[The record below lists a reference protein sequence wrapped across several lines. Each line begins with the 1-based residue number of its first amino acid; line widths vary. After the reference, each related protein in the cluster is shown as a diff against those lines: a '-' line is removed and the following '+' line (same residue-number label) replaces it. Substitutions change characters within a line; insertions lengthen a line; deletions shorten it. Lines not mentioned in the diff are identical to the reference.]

1 MTTIKAT
8 CPDCGEVSLTPDE
21 MALHVDS
28 SGAGRSS
35 YEFSCPACGDAIRKP
50 ADDRIVRLLMSGGV
64 PVVEEASTPSL
75 ADRRFPGPALT
86 HDDLLDFHTLLESD
100 AWFDRL
106 LDIERRH
113 HVA

>member
-8 CPDCGEVSLTPDE
+8 CPACGEVALTPDE

-35 YEFSCPACGDAIRKP
+35 YEFCCPDCGDAVRKP

-64 PVVEEASTPSL
+64 PVVDDPAEPAALQSRMT
-75 ADRRFPGPALT
+75 GPQFT

-100 AWFDRL
+100 GWFGEL
-106 LDIERRH
+106 LEVERRNR
-113 HVA
+113 VA